1 MSETQKAAIFFA
13 DGCEEIE
20 GLTVV
25 DILYR
30 AGVPLQK
37 ISVSD
42 SLTVVSSHK
51 LSFLC
56 DSLIADEDL
65 EQYDLLI
72 LPGGIPGTLNL
83 KACKPLE
90 EAILSFYRQGKGLA
104 AICAAP
110 SILGDLGLLK
120 GRNCA
125 CNPSW
130 TDKLLAAGAN
140 VLTES
145 AVRDGS
151 IITSRGMG
159 TSVPF
164 ALAILAYL
172 RGEEAAA
179 QMAQKIV
186 WRQGSF

>member
-1 MSETQKAAIFFA
+1 MSESNPSAAIFFA

-30 AGVPLQK
+30 AGVPLK
-37 ISVSD
+37 KVSVSD
-42 SLTVVSSHK
+42 SLTVVSSHR
-51 LSFLC
+51 LSFQC

-65 EQYDLLI
+65 SQYDLLI

-83 KACKPLE
+83 KACQPLR
-90 EAILSFYRQGKGLA
+90 EAILAFAAQGKGLA

-120 GRNCA
+120 GRPCA

-130 TDKLLAAGAN
+130 ENALTGAGAK
-140 VLTES
+140 VVRQEV
-145 AVRDGS
+145 VRDGGF
-151 IITSRGMG
+151 ITSRGMG
-159 TSVPF
+159 TSIPF
-164 ALAILAYL
+164 ALAILAFL
-172 RGEEAAA
+172 KGEACAEE
-179 QMAQKIV
+179 MAKKIV
-186 WRQGSF
+186 YRAV